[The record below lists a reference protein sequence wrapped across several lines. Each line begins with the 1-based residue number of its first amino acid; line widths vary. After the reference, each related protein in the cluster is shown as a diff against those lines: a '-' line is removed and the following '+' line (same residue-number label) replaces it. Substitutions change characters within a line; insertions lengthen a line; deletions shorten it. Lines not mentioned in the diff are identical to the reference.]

1 MPKLAGTKRMAMENQ
16 KSAAEQA
23 DELSYEESYAQ
34 LQSILVRLEAADL
47 PLANSLDLYEAGVK
61 LAARCGVLLEEAELR
76 VRRWEPDG
84 TMTESNDASGP

>member
-1 MPKLAGTKRMAMENQ
+1 MENQ

-34 LQSILVRLEAADL
+34 LQSILERLEAADL
-47 PLANSLDLYEAGVK
+47 PLADSLDLYEAGVK

-76 VRRWEPDG
+76 VGKWEPDG
-84 TMTESNDASGP
+84 TVTEFDDASDP